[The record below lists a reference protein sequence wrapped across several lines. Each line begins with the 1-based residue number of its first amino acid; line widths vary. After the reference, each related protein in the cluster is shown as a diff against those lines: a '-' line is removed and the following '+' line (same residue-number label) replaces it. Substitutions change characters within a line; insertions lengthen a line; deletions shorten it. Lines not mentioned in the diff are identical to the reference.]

1 MIRYECDRC
10 GQELGANDAGRFIVR
25 LEAYAAAG
33 PVEFTAAD
41 LKRDHE
47 TEMQEVLKQLA
58 DANPDEVEDQT
69 YRCLRFDLCRDCH
82 RRLLQDPLG
91 STRPMT

>member
-10 GQELGANDAGRFIVR
+10 GRQLGANDSERFIVKF
-25 LEAYAAAG
+25 EVYAAAG

-41 LKRDHE
+41 LQRDHE
-47 TEMQEVLKQLA
+47 AEMQEVLEQLA
-58 DANPDEVEDQT
+58 AADPDEIEDQT
-69 YRCLRFDLCRDCH
+69 YRCLRFDLCRDCQ

-91 STRPMT
+91 SSQ